1 MTGKTLTERA
11 VDGVAWQFIAVGGNF
26 FLRGLILILLTRS
39 LEASQFGIIAAA
51 TVILTI
57 AERIGLIGV
66 DRVLVQRLDLT
77 DRYVS
82 SAFAISLWSGCLLA
96 ILIYMGADLLA
107 AWMNMPELA
116 PFVRFLSVS
125 LVLGSLAQ
133 VPAALLQRGLRF
145 KALSIADIGSYL
157 LGFGAVALPL
167 AIAGYGT
174 WSLAIGAMV
183 QFGSR
188 TMMLY
193 ALAKPALAL
202 LPQRQVIGNLVRPG
216 AAFSVGS
223 IGNYLAT
230 NIDNI
235 IVGRILGADALGY
248 YNRAY
253 HAPTSS

>member
-157 LGFGAVALPL
+157 LGFGAVAL
-167 AIAGYGT
+167 
-174 WSLAIGAMV
+174 
-183 QFGSR
+183 R
-188 TMMLY
+188 
-193 ALAKPALAL
+193 
-202 LPQRQVIGNLVRPG
+202 NLVTSNRRNGPVRF
-216 AAFSVGS
+216 A
-223 IGNYLAT
+223 
-230 NIDNI
+230 DN
-235 IVGRILGADALGY
+235 DAL
-248 YNRAY
+248 RACE
-253 HAPTSS
+253 AGTGIAAATSGHRQSGATWCGVLGWIDRQLSGDEYRQHHRRPDPRSGCAGLL